1 MSDNKKSEKKVVY
14 CKNVNKPGGC
24 SFGKKC
30 KYTHPTKKCSKFNTK
45 DGCSFG
51 EKCTFL
57 HPYKECDKFWTK
69 AGCKFGENCSFS
81 HKKLTKCTVIK
92 KDAKKDPKSNKK
104 HSKKPTVNSKLKNDD
119 DDNTEELIKRLKNM
133 SQEER
138 EKLLD
143 SKIFKDM

>member
-1 MSDNKKSEKKVVY
+1 MSDNKKSGKKY

-81 HKKLTKCTVIK
+81 HKKLPKCTVIK
-92 KDAKKDPKSNKK
+92 KDVNKDAKKDPK
-104 HSKKPTVNSKLKNDD
+104 KPTVDSKLKNDD

-143 SKIFKDM
+143 SKIFKDI